1 MREDAERVLRL
12 LRLHESYRQHPYLC
26 SAGILTIG
34 YGRNL
39 IDTGIS
45 EPEAR
50 YLLVN
55 DISGAWSQIQAA
67 LPAFKMLDPVRR
79 AVLLDMAVNM
89 GIRGLLRFQK
99 MLVAVTENNFELA
112 AAEMVNSKWHG
123 QVKTRAPRLEAMMAS
138 GEWPTEIMGG

>member
-45 EPEAR
+45 EPEGR

-55 DISGAWSQIQAA
+55 DVSGAWSQIQAA
-67 LPAFKMLDPVRR
+67 LPAFKELDPVRR
-79 AVLLDMAVNM
+79 AVLLDMSVNM
-89 GIRGLLRFQK
+89 GIRGLLRFKK
-99 MLVAVTENNFELA
+99 MLAALGENNFELA
-112 AAEMVNSKWHG
+112 AAEMVNSKWHS
-123 QVKTRAPRLEAMMAS
+123 QVKTRAVRLEQMMLS
-138 GEWPTEIMGG
+138 GEWPEEVL

>member
-26 SAGILTIG
+26 SAGILTVG

-50 YLLVN
+50 YLLVT

-67 LPAFKMLDPVRR
+67 MPSFRELDPVRR
-79 AVLLDMAVNM
+79 AVLLDMVVNL
-89 GIRGLLRFQK
+89 GIRGLLGFKR
-99 MLVAVTENNFELA
+99 MLAAVAEGNYDLA

-123 QVKTRAPRLEAMMAS
+123 QVKTRALRLEAMMAS
-138 GEWPTEIMGG
+138 GEWPQEVL